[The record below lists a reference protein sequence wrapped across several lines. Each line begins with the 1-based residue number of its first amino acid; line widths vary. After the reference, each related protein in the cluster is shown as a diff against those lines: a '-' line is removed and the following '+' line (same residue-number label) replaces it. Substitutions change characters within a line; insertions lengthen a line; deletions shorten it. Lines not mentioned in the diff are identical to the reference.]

1 LAGERTLAEIV
12 IQPSSWYEKHG
23 IHLIAGNHATAID
36 PVTRRV
42 ALADG
47 ATVPYDKLL
56 LATGSKPLA
65 PPIPGLDFCQCA
77 RLPRYRRC
85 RGNDRGREKSSPGSG
100 LLGLEAAWGLKQR
113 GMSVALVHLIPT
125 LMERQLGECI
135 EHNGQVFGLTRAGN
149 GTTKIET
156 KTARVI
162 VLA

>member
-1 LAGERTLAEIV
+1 
-12 IQPSSWYEKHG
+12 
-23 IHLIAGNHATAID
+23 
-36 PVTRRV
+36 
-42 ALADG
+42 
-47 ATVPYDKLL
+47 LL

-85 RGNDRGREKSSPGSG
+85 RGGIEKSSPGSG

-149 GTTKIET
+149 GTIKIET